1 MAANGLI
8 NGYPGDP
15 DRTQQSSTS
24 QSELDAGQLFAQWL
38 QLNPNATPQEIF
50 AAGLNTGL
58 SGGTLPPPV
67 VHEGMGFPTGAEEFI
82 PPASGS
88 VADDFTSMYPEA
100 QPIPGI
106 GEDTEWGGRTKTPYD
121 NFPTGEGF
129 RVYDKGIP
137 GQTMSPDDFHIDMN
151 EFGIPPGQRPR
162 G

>member
-58 SGGTLPPPV
+58 SGGTLPPPTIQD
-67 VHEGMGFPTGAEEFI
+67 GMGLPTGAQEFV
-82 PPASGS
+82 PPQDEFGPD
-88 VADDFTSMYPEA
+88 VA
-100 QPIPGI
+100 PIPGM
-106 GEDTEWGGRTKTPYD
+106 GTPTGPGFSTKTPY
-121 NFPTGEGF
+121 NPNLAPHVPPQNGKGVPTGGIAPEGERF
-129 RVYDKGIP
+129 V
-137 GQTMSPDDFHIDMN
+137 IDLS
-151 EFGIPPGQRPR
+151 EFD
-162 G
+162 